1 MIKTG
6 DKNYDLEKR
15 TLEFSENVILFVRSL
30 KKDIVNNPII
40 SQLVRSSTSVGANYH
55 EANGAS
61 SKKDFRNKIYL
72 CKKEAQ
78 ETKHWL
84 RMLAKCVTDKKEGIK
99 RLWQE
104 CQELTL
110 IFQKIT
116 SSLRS
121 KPKEANQAI
130 DN

>member
-61 SKKDFRNKIYL
+61 SRKDFRNKIYL
-72 CKKEAQ
+72 CKKDAR
-78 ETKHWL
+78 ETKYWIEL
-84 RMLAKCVTDKKEGIK
+84 IAKTNPESKINAIK
-99 RLWQE
+99 LWQE
-104 CQELTL
+104 AHE
-110 IFQKIT
+110 
-116 SSLRS
+116 
-121 KPKEANQAI
+121 
-130 DN
+130 

>member
-40 SQLVRSSTSVGANYH
+40 RQLVRSSTSVGANYH

-61 SKKDFRNKIYL
+61 SRKDFRNKIYL
-72 CKKEAQ
+72 CKKEAR
-78 ETKHWL
+78 ETKYWIEL
-84 RMLAKCVTDKKEGIK
+84 IAKTNPESKINAIK
-99 RLWQE
+99 LWQE
-104 CQELTL
+104 AHELTL
-110 IFQKIT
+110 IFSKILLT
-116 SSLRS
+116 LE
-121 KPKEANQAI
+121 KPSN
-130 DN
+130 